1 MGVCVYSV
9 IAEIGHCKP
18 IVFSHHNKE
27 LLFELEEIMN
37 AIHAPLHKP
46 PDFVRPAM
54 LSCYGEALHAC
65 QQTWRIRAL
74 SSPNRGSFF
83 RQTEGPWRSS
93 ANRSPS
99 TPPSCPTHQSTPHI
113 NSRRT
118 ADNGPL
124 SNGGPKA
131 SLRLYC
137 STALGN
143 RRTLDQT
150 QAKMNRNVEHL
161 KNPFSSVAR
170 RATVCFKGLRTQW
183 ATWRHLWSNKQSPT
197 RDRH

>member
-1 MGVCVYSV
+1 MPLFTNPLILYVLQC
-9 IAEIGHCKP
+9 
-18 IVFSHHNKE
+18 SHVTARLSTHASRH
-27 LLFELEEIMN
+27 EEYERW
-37 AIHAPLHKP
+37 A
-46 PDFVRPAM
+46 RRT
-54 LSCYGEALHAC
+54 EALFSDK
-65 QQTWRIRAL
+65 QRDREDPVPI
-74 SSPNRGSFF
+74 
-83 RQTEGPWRSS
+83 E
-93 ANRSPS
+93 SPS

-170 RATVCFKGLRTQW
+170 RATVYFKGLRAQW
-183 ATWRHLWSNKQSPT
+183 ATWWHLWSNKQSPT